1 MRIAIWLGFGV
12 LMLVWTAL
20 SWLAATVAQWSA
32 ETLKT
37 GGIPDLSAV
46 QSGLS
51 DLPEPLKQFLGADML
66 GAIVATV
73 QWGIQWMEP
82 ALPWLG
88 SAVGFLVPLVWVG
101 WGLVAI
107 LLVIATVALHLLSN
121 RLKRFPLPR
130 LT

>member
-1 MRIAIWLGFGV
+1 MRIAIWLGFGL

-20 SWLAATVAQWSA
+20 SWLAATVARWSA
-32 ETLKT
+32 DALKT
-37 GGIPDLSAV
+37 GGVPDLSAV

-51 DLPEPLKQFLGADML
+51 GVPEPVKQLLGGDMPE
-66 GAIVATV
+66 AIVATV
-73 QWGIQWMEP
+73 QWATQWMEP

-107 LLVIATVALHLLSN
+107 LLVVAAVALHLLTQ

-130 LT
+130 FT